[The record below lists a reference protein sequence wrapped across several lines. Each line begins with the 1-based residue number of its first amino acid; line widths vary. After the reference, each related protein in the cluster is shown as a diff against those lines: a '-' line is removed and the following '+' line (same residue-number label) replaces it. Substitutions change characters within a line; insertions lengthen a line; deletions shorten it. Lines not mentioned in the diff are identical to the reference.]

1 MASVSS
7 KVKIFTPKV
16 KEINSKARIALEK
29 TGETVLSDLVKS
41 KMLPFGETKRDSE
54 NNVTYTGGTLEKSI
68 HLDTSDSAKGKV
80 SIAAS
85 TPYAR
90 RLYFHP
96 EYNFYRGENT
106 NAQGKWFEPYIKGSK
121 KEYAKK
127 AYEKLL
133 KAEMR

>member
-1 MASVSS
+1 MSKVHSV
-7 KVKIFTPKV
+7 VKIFTPKV
-16 KEINSKARIALEK
+16 KEINSKAIIALEK
-29 TGETVLSDLVKS
+29 TSEAVLSDVVKTQV
-41 KMLPFGETKRDSE
+41 LPYGETKKDSE
-54 NNVTYTGGTLEKSI
+54 NNVVYTGGTLEKSI

-80 SIAAS
+80 SIGVN

-96 EYNFYRGENT
+96 EFNFYKGENA
-106 NAQGKWFEPYIKGSK
+106 NAQGRWFDTYIKGSK
-121 KEYAKK
+121 KAYAKK